1 MWSKPTH
8 LLSKVLIG
16 STLALLLS
24 TFAANARPSNF
35 ETNLKLKRP
44 ISETATSSAA
54 ARIVTNFS
62 EISYRHLD
70 LGLQLAL
77 PTDWQ
82 LGAHYRALRKKSNT
96 DQWLRE
102 DRFYLQAEK
111 RFSSSRTSWIAI
123 RNRLEFRSRQDKDHA
138 YRYRLRFKL
147 KSTQKLFCRLKPFIS
162 NEFFYDLSKHHRS
175 ANRFD
180 IGLDLG
186 KVNGFKHSVYLKFVS
201 RQKNG
206 QWVSQSSLVYTIAI

>member
-123 RNRLEFRSRQDKDHA
+123 RHRLESRSRQDKDHA
-138 YRYRLRFKL
+138 YRYRISFKFKSTRTLFSRFK
-147 KSTQKLFCRLKPFIS
+147 PFVS
-162 NEFFYDLSKHHRS
+162 NEYFYDLNKHQRS
-175 ANRFD
+175 ANRFN

-186 KVNGFKHSVYLKFVS
+186 RVNGVKHRVYLKFLS
-201 RQKNG
+201 RQKNNH
-206 QWVSQSSLVYTIAI
+206 WNTQSSLVFKIEI